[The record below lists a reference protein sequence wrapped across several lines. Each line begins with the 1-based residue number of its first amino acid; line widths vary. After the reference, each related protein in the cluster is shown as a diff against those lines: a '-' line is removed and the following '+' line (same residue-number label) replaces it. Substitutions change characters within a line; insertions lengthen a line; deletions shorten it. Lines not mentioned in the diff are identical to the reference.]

1 MKVLFVTSEVAP
13 FSKTGGLAEVSQ
25 ALPKALKH
33 LGHEV
38 SIVSPKYRSV
48 KYSNCVIEKIDN
60 IINVPISLKL
70 KTGQL
75 FRSEIDGIPVYLIAR
90 DELFDRDG
98 IYGTEYGD
106 YQDNAE
112 RFIFFCRAVLELCIA
127 LNLDV
132 DVIHC
137 NDWHTALVPVYL
149 KTLYKDMP
157 IFSKVA
163 SLYTIHN
170 LGYQGIFWQYDMPL
184 TGLPWELFAPSALEF
199 YGNINFMK
207 GGIVFAD
214 IINTVSRKYLAEI
227 QTKADGCGLD
237 GVLRERS
244 QDLFF
249 VFDGVDYD
257 TWNPATDRWIAA
269 NYTQDS
275 IENKALCKAD
285 LRKVFDLNYSD
296 SPLIAMVSK
305 LVDRKGLDL
314 LTRAFDNIISLDLQL
329 VVLGRGED
337 RYQTF
342 LVDMA
347 AKYKGKL
354 GIYIGCDA
362 ALNHKVLA
370 GSDMFLVPSK
380 YEPCGLDQLYSL
392 KYGTVPIVRAVGGLD
407 DTISDYDTSSDMG
420 TGFKFTDY
428 TPEALIGAIERA
440 INLFKDK
447 HAWLKLMKR
456 AMAQD
461 FSWESSAHGYV
472 ELYKKAI
479 AKRKN

>member
-1 MKVLFVTSEVAP
+1 MKILFVSSEVAP
-13 FSKTGGLAEVSQ
+13 FSKVGGLAEVSHG
-25 ALPKALKH
+25 LPKALKR

-38 SIVSPKYRSV
+38 IIVSPKYRSV
-48 KYSNCVIEKIDN
+48 EYSNLAIKKTN
-60 IINVPISLKL
+60 KTLGVPISWKMYA
-70 KTGQL
+70 GQV
-75 FRSEIDGIPVYLIAR
+75 FKSEIDGIPVYLIAR

-112 RFIFFCRAVLELCIA
+112 RFTFFSRAVLELCIT

-137 NDWHTALVPVYL
+137 NDWHTALIPVYL

-157 IFSKVA
+157 ILSKVA

-199 YGNINFMK
+199 YGKINFMK

-214 IINTVSRKYLAEI
+214 IINTVSRKYLTEI
-227 QTKADGCGLD
+227 QTEANGCGLD

-249 VFDGVDYD
+249 VFNGVDYD
-257 TWNPATDRWIAA
+257 IWNPATDQWIAA
-269 NYTQDS
+269 NYAQDS

-285 LRKVFDLNYSD
+285 LRRVFDLNDSD
-296 SPLIAMVSK
+296 SPLIVMVSK
-305 LVDRKGLDL
+305 LIDRKGLDL
-314 LTRAFDNIISLDLQL
+314 VTRAFDNIISLDLQL
-329 VVLGRGED
+329 VILGKGED

-347 AKYKGKL
+347 TKYKGKL
-354 GIYIGCDA
+354 GIYIGYDA
-362 ALNHKVLA
+362 ALNHKILA
-370 GSDMFLVPSK
+370 GSDIFLMPSK

-392 KYGTVPIVRAVGGLD
+392 KYGTIPIVRAVGGLD
-407 DTISDYDTSSDMG
+407 DTVVDYDTSSGIG

-428 TPEALIGAIERA
+428 TPEALMGAIERA

-447 HAWLKLMKR
+447 HAWLKLMKQ
-456 AMAQD
+456 AMTQD
-461 FSWESSAHGYV
+461 FSWESSAHRYV